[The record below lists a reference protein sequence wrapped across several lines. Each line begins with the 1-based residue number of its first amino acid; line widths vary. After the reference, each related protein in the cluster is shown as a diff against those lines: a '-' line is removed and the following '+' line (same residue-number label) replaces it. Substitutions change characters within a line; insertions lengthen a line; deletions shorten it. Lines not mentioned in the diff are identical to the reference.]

1 MHNRGSFNIMRK
13 FRSLAVTALV
23 AGTLAV
29 ASSLALATPPV
40 LARPPAALS
49 LAVGSQYDTT
59 HVYVAPEDFDRFTD
73 SFVATFGGHKS
84 QQGVFQVTPT
94 PSQTMSQLVF
104 TPAGTLSVFGFKTP
118 VPYPF
123 GSERTGYLVTDMDAA
138 VKLAKAHGADVYVDT
153 FPDPI
158 GRDALISWPGG
169 VHMQLYWHKQAPH
182 YDPLE
187 TVPENRVYV
196 SPERANALI
205 HDFVVFSHGK
215 VVSDDRKTPG
225 IEIGRPADTYRRVR
239 IESGF
244 GKITVLVTDGH
255 LPYPFGHELTGYEV
269 KDLADTLKKAQAA
282 GATVLVQPFTS
293 GGRDAALV
301 QFPGGYIAE
310 IHAAAH

>member
-1 MHNRGSFNIMRK
+1 MRK

-29 ASSLALATPPV
+29 ASSLALAS
-40 LARPPAALS
+40 PPAAPS
-49 LAVGSQYDTT
+49 LAVAPQYDTT

-104 TPAGTLSVFGFKTP
+104 TPAGTVSVFGFKTP

-123 GSERTGYLVTDMDAA
+123 GSERTGYLVTDMDSA
-138 VKLAKAHGADVYVDT
+138 VKSAKAHGADVYVDT

-196 SPERANALI
+196 SPERADALI

-215 VVSDDRKTPG
+215 VVSDDRKAPG

-269 KDLADTLKKAQAA
+269 KDLADTLKKA
-282 GATVLVQPFTS
+282 
-293 GGRDAALV
+293 
-301 QFPGGYIAE
+301 
-310 IHAAAH
+310 